1 MESLELQVKS
11 VDEAVAAACKEWNC
25 SEKDVKTTILEEVP
39 GLFGKKKLKVRVDR
53 ADAKPAKAA
62 KPVKAPAKAKA
73 APAPE
78 PEPEPE
84 VEEVEAAPA
93 VAEKPSRSRKA
104 PAKATKAKAEPA
116 AETAREESAPEPR
129 EETIA
134 TEEMAEEAMGV
145 LRGLLEA
152 GDLEAQVELKGLNGR
167 YVNLELDGKDVVHL
181 VGKQGEALNQLQY
194 LANIMISR
202 QLDTG
207 VRVTLDGNNFRQRRE
222 EKLATLARSV
232 AEQVL
237 ERGEEAVFD
246 ALPAFERRVVHKVLA
261 EFDGVTTY
269 SEGEEPNRHVVIA
282 PSN

>member
-11 VDEAVAAACKEWNC
+11 VDEAVAAAVKEWNC
-25 SEKDVKTTILEEVP
+25 TEKDVKTTVLEEVP
-39 GLFGKKKLKVRVDR
+39 GLFGKKKLKVRVER
-53 ADAKPAKAA
+53 VEAKSAKAA
-62 KPVKAPAKAKA
+62 KPAKAPAKAKA

-84 VEEVEAAPA
+84 VEEAAP
-93 VAEKPSRSRKA
+93 VAEKPARGRKA
-104 PAKATKAKAEPA
+104 PAKAAKAKEEPVAENSGEEA
-116 AETAREESAPEPR
+116 AEPR
-129 EETIA
+129 EETVA

-145 LRGLLEA
+145 IRGLLEA
-152 GDLEAQVELKGLNGR
+152 GDLEARVELKGLNGR

-282 PSN
+282 PAN